1 MAISIEVSGVDEAA
15 EYFREASANLV
26 QAVSVR
32 LEAVCWEIVVYAQSI
47 APRKTGEYAESIT
60 LEQEGPLRFIIR
72 AGAAH
77 AAIIEY
83 GSMPHF
89 ILPRTGKVL
98 RFEVDGEE
106 VFAKWVMH
114 PGTPPMLIIHTAKKD
129 NLSKIIEAIR
139 EGIREALG
147 KGGK

>member
-1 MAISIEVSGVDEAA
+1 MAISIEVSGADEAA
-15 EYFREASANLV
+15 DYFREASANLV

-32 LEAVCWEIVVYAQSI
+32 LEQVCQEIAAYAREI
-47 APRKTGEYAESIT
+47 APKKTGRYADSIT
-60 LEQEGPLRFIIR
+60 LEQEGPLRFAIR
-72 AGAAH
+72 AGAPY

-98 RFEVDGEE
+98 RFDVDGEE
-106 VFAKWVMH
+106 VFAKYVMH
-114 PGTPPMLIIHTAKKD
+114 PGTPPFLVIHTAKKD
-129 NLSKIIEAIR
+129 NLSKVIEAIR